1 MRFLSVEWALGWGR
15 PWAGCFPAPSV
26 CWTEG
31 HEGSPV
37 TMACTVCVREQPS
50 VGVLME
56 HPEAVRQG
64 APCPWVLSSPVYVG
78 GVMEPHI
85 RVMSSPAYAGAV
97 MECPKSVQQG
107 VPWPWDVSPPVW
119 NVVCEVPTG
128 LTVVLWSQK
137 CTGEAEGNQ
146 G

>member
-1 MRFLSVEWALGWGR
+1 MRFLSVEWASGWGR
-15 PWAGCFPAPSV
+15 PWAGCFPAPSI
-26 CWTEG
+26 CWAEG

-37 TMACTVCVREQPS
+37 TMACTVCIREQPS

-78 GVMEPHI
+78 V
-85 RVMSSPAYAGAV
+85 SWSPISLSHELTCVCGAV

-107 VPWPWDVSPPVW
+107 VPCPWDVSPPVW
-119 NVVCEVPTG
+119 NVVRCLQG
-128 LTVVLWSQK
+128 LQ
-137 CTGEAEGNQ
+137 
-146 G
+146 

>member
-1 MRFLSVEWALGWGR
+1 MPLGPELACIWG
-15 PWAGCFPAPSV
+15 
-26 CWTEG
+26 
-31 HEGSPV
+31 
-37 TMACTVCVREQPS
+37 
-50 VGVLME
+50 
-56 HPEAVRQG
+56 
-64 APCPWVLSSPVYVG
+64 G

-107 VPWPWDVSPPVW
+107 VPCPWDVSPPVW

-128 LTVVLWSQK
+128 LTVVLWLQK